1 MKKSVAATSVSVPA
15 GRRAPAVAA
24 VEGTLVAAVGS
35 VADFCW
41 PGSASAELS
50 DHVAF
55 STGTD
60 GEVSLYQLN
69 TNQDVYSLTRHPEIR
84 TSC

>member
-1 MKKSVAATSVSVPA
+1 MKKSVAATSVSVPVVPA

-41 PGSASAELS
+41 PESASVEPS

-60 GEVSLYQLN
+60 GEKCHS
-69 TNQDVYSLTRHPEIR
+69 
-84 TSC
+84 TS